1 MSQSVSSLKSTDY
14 YLLAHSRL
22 LAAPSLGPRV
32 AELMTVGVH
41 GHSPA
46 SGDLGPASLLG
57 GQKDTPEFR
66 YKMSSVTRQGRLY
79 GGGETK
85 PHAAK
90 KGIQVEAACVKTWQ
104 FREVS
109 LENGRLSMAT

>member
-22 LAAPSLGPRV
+22 LTAPSLGPRV
-32 AELMTVGVH
+32 AELMTVGVL

-46 SGDLGPASLLG
+46 SRDLGPASLLG

-109 LENGRLSMAT
+109 LENGRLSVAT

>member
-1 MSQSVSSLKSTDY
+1 MLQSVSSLKSTDY

-22 LAAPSLGPRV
+22 LTAPSLGPRV
-32 AELMTVGVH
+32 VELMTVGVL

-57 GQKDTPEFR
+57 GQKDTPEFS

-90 KGIQVEAACVKTWQ
+90 GIQVEAACVRTWQ

-109 LENGRLSMAT
+109 LENGRLSVAT

>member
-1 MSQSVSSLKSTDY
+1 M
-14 YLLAHSRL
+14 
-22 LAAPSLGPRV
+22 
-32 AELMTVGVH
+32 AELTVGVLC
-41 GHSPA
+41 HSPA
-46 SGDLGPASLLG
+46 SRDLGPASLLG
-57 GQKDTPEFR
+57 GQKDTPDFS

-85 PHAAK
+85 PHAAE
-90 KGIQVEAACVKTWQ
+90 KGIQVEEAACVKTWQ